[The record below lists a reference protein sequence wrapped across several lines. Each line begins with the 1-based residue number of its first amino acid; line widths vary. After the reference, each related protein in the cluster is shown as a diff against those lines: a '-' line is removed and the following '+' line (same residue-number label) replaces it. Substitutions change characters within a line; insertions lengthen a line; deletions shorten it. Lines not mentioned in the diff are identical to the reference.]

1 VPVPRKFQELR
12 LLTGA
17 VSLKELAG
25 ESGVPYQRLL
35 NTILKESLGRKGAI
49 ESRIGKIERD
59 LRKMKKM
66 LAA

>member
-1 VPVPRKFQELR
+1 
-12 LLTGA
+12 

>member
-1 VPVPRKFQELR
+1 MPVPRKFQELR